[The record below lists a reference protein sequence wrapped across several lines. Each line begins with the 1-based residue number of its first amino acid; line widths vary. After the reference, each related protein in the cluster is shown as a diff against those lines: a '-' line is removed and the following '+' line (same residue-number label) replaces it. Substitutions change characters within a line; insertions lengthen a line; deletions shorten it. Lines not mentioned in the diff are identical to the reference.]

1 MHSSGNDGAAA
12 DNVTLAEEYGF
23 CASACYRELGIT
35 ADGTAHIVVREA
47 RDKQILNE
55 RSVQLSDDET
65 GRVLGLAT
73 GAVSVPW
80 APRYGCPDCADQGAY
95 SLLVRSGAAAQQTVL
110 DPRQLSPTF
119 DDLVTTLHAILLRE
133 LAN

>member
-1 MHSSGNDGAAA
+1 MTHRLAFAFLASAACMHSSGNDGAAA

-65 GRVLGLAT
+65 GRVLGL
-73 GAVSVPW
+73 
-80 APRYGCPDCADQGAY
+80 YGD
-95 SLLVRSGAAAQQTVL
+95 AA
-110 DPRQLSPTF
+110 
-119 DDLVTTLHAILLRE
+119 
-133 LAN
+133 